1 MGDPSTAIPER
12 QRFRLTAPPPIKAL
26 AAASFASVFGVIV
39 LLIWGVR
46 DRGLL
51 LLTVG
56 VGSMIFGVALAV
68 GAFLL
73 SARLRTLIY
82 IDAEGITLIRG
93 RRNRVLRW
101 ADIDQVT
108 LSGARLTLQAK
119 GNAHSASVINP
130 RSPADF
136 VFVALMAAIHQ
147 RLDASRGYGISST

>member
-1 MGDPSTAIPER
+1 MPER

-56 VGSMIFGVALAV
+56 LGSMIFGIALAG

-101 ADIDQVT
+101 VDIDQVT
-108 LSGARLTLQAK
+108 LSDARLTLQAK

-136 VFVALMAAIHQ
+136 VFVALMAAIRQ
-147 RLDASRGYGISST
+147 RLDASRGYGMSET

>member
-1 MGDPSTAIPER
+1 MPER

-26 AAASFASVFGVIV
+26 AAASCASFFGVIV

-46 DRGLL
+46 DLGPLL
-51 LLTVG
+51 LVIG
-56 VGSMIFGVALAV
+56 VGSMIFGIALAA

-82 IDAEGITLIRG
+82 LDADGITLIRG

-119 GNAHSASVINP
+119 GNARSASVINP

-147 RLDASRGYGISST
+147 RLDASRGYGVS

>member
-1 MGDPSTAIPER
+1 MPER

-56 VGSMIFGVALAV
+56 LGSMIFGIALAG

-93 RRNRVLRW
+93 RQNRVLRW
-101 ADIDQVT
+101 VDIDQVT
-108 LSGARLTLQAK
+108 LSDARLTLQAK

-147 RLDASRGYGISST
+147 RLDASRGYGMSET

>member
-1 MGDPSTAIPER
+1 MPER

-26 AAASFASVFGVIV
+26 VAASCASFFGVVV
-39 LLIWGVR
+39 LLVWGVR
-46 DRGLL
+46 DRGSLL
-51 LLTVG
+51 LVIG
-56 VGSMIFGVALAV
+56 VGSMIFGVALAA

-73 SARLRTLIY
+73 AARLRTVIY
-82 IDAEGITLIRG
+82 LDAEGITLIGG

-119 GNAHSASVINP
+119 GNARGASVINP

-147 RLDASRGYGISST
+147 RLDASRGYGMSGI

>member
-1 MGDPSTAIPER
+1 MPER

-26 AAASFASVFGVIV
+26 VAASCASFFGVVV
-39 LLIWGVR
+39 LLVWGVR
-46 DRGLL
+46 DSGPLL
-51 LLTVG
+51 LVIGL
-56 VGSMIFGVALAV
+56 GSMIFGVALAA

-73 SARLRTLIY
+73 GVRVRTLIFL
-82 IDAEGITLIRG
+82 DADGITLIRG

-101 ADIDQVT
+101 DDIDRVT

-119 GNAHSASVINP
+119 GNARGASVINP

-147 RLDASRGYGISST
+147 RLDASRGYGMSET

>member
-1 MGDPSTAIPER
+1 MPER

-26 AAASFASVFGVIV
+26 TAASFASVFGVIV

-56 VGSMIFGVALAV
+56 LGSMIFGIALAV

-82 IDAEGITLIRG
+82 LDADGITLIRG
-93 RRNRVLRW
+93 SRKRVLRW

-136 VFVALMAAIHQ
+136 VFVALMAAIRQ
-147 RLDASRGYGISST
+147 RLDASRGYGMSET

>member
-1 MGDPSTAIPER
+1 MPER
-12 QRFRLTAPPPIKAL
+12 QRFRLTAAPPIKAL

-56 VGSMIFGVALAV
+56 LGSMIFCIALAG

-101 ADIDQVT
+101 VDIDQVT
-108 LSGARLTLQAK
+108 LSDARLTLQAK

-147 RLDASRGYGISST
+147 RLDASRGYGMSET

>member
-1 MGDPSTAIPER
+1 MPER

-26 AAASFASVFGVIV
+26 VAASCASFFGVVV
-39 LLIWGVR
+39 LLVWGTR
-46 DRGLL
+46 DRGPLL
-51 LLTVG
+51 LVIGL
-56 VGSMIFGVALAV
+56 GSMIFGVALAA

-73 SARLRTLIY
+73 SARLRTVIY
-82 IDAEGITLIRG
+82 LDAEGITLIRG

-101 ADIDQVT
+101 DDIDQVT

-119 GNAHSASVINP
+119 GNARGASVINP

-147 RLDASRGYGISST
+147 RLDASRGYGMSGI

>member
-1 MGDPSTAIPER
+1 MPER

-26 AAASFASVFGVIV
+26 TAASFASVFGVIV

-56 VGSMIFGVALAV
+56 LGSMIFGIALAV

-82 IDAEGITLIRG
+82 LDADGITLIRG
-93 RRNRVLRW
+93 GRNRVLRW

-136 VFVALMAAIHQ
+136 VFVALMAAIRQ
-147 RLDASRGYGISST
+147 RLDASRGYGMSET